1 MNAIHSQEVQSMG
14 LLTAMLESE
23 HTPKL
28 FGGQNTHDPALRLV
42 GQLVPYTQAP
52 ERIVDLVRAAL
63 PEGYSG
69 DTLTKI
75 PAMVKGAIEKGFHK
89 RKPKKSD
96 QGTISA
102 EAMKLVSDS
111 GMSLF
116 HDSQNRGYISRET
129 PEGGWLHYRLKSEAA
144 EHLMQKTYFE
154 ANGKP
159 LASQALRETLG
170 LLEAKAIFGGKQYG
184 MALRV
189 GRSGDAIFIDLGRAD
204 GQVVRIDRSGWVATY
219 ECPVKFIRPAGF
231 SELPIPQA
239 GGSIED
245 LKELLQ
251 LSTENFKLL
260 LAFIILCLRPGPG
273 FMCLFVEGQQGS
285 GKSFLCDIVKRI
297 VDPNVASK
305 MRLPDTERDLM
316 VQANSIYL
324 PVFDNASGVRIRISD
339 ALCMLATGGGF
350 STRKL
355 FTDDGLAIFNM
366 ARPFI
371 INGIG
376 DFAHRPDLLERA
388 IPLQLPALDEGQRKT
403 EELLLRDFDAM
414 LPGLLGALYGI
425 VASALANEDSV
436 TPPIGFR
443 MADCAKWLAAAEM
456 AVGFAPG
463 DLLSHLSKA
472 QTEFAIDRV
481 MENSITAGLLALLE
495 KGPIEET
502 AKGLLTA
509 LLTGGHAAGDAFFP
523 KSSSRFSSEL
533 KRLQPDLKKADILV
547 EFGQRSNNRRP
558 IRVWRKGQEAMTFG
572 PPKSPI

>member
-1 MNAIHSQEVQSMG
+1 LDAAPIFHGRRIGRPRLGFGSHDDG
-14 LLTAMLESE
+14 LFVDQQLSIGA
-23 HTPKL
+23 
-28 FGGQNTHDPALRLV
+28 FQFV
-42 GQLVPYTQAP
+42 GQIVPYTQAP
-52 ERIVDLVRAAL
+52 ELIVDLVHAAL

-75 PAMVKGAIEKGFHK
+75 PDMVKSAIKKGFHE

-96 QGTISA
+96 KGTISA
-102 EAMKLVSDS
+102 EAVKLVSDS
-111 GMSLF
+111 GMGLF
-116 HDSQNRGYISRET
+116 HDSQNRGYISQQT
-129 PEGGWLHYRLKSEAA
+129 PQGGWLHYRLKSEAA
-144 EHLMQKTYFE
+144 EHLMQKAYFE
-154 ANGKP
+154 AKGKP
-159 LASQALRETLG
+159 LSSQAMRETLG
-170 LLEAKAIFGGKQYG
+170 LLEARAIFGGEQHG
-184 MALRV
+184 MALRI
-189 GRSGDAIFIDLGRAD
+189 GRAGDAVFVDLGRAD
-204 GQVVRIDRSGWVATY
+204 GQVVRIDRSGWKATY
-219 ECPVKFIRPAGF
+219 DCAVKFVRPAGF
-231 SELPIPQA
+231 GELPIPQA
-239 GGSIED
+239 GGSIEG

-251 LSTENFKLL
+251 LSAENFTLL
-260 LAFIILCLRPGPG
+260 LAFIIVCLRPGSG

-324 PVFDNASGVRIRISD
+324 PVFDNASGVKARISD

-388 IPLQLPALDEGQRKT
+388 VPLQLPALDEGQRKT
-403 EELLLRDFDAM
+403 EEQLLRDFEAM
-414 LPGLLGALYGI
+414 LPGLLGALFGI
-425 VASALANEDSV
+425 VASALANEATA

-443 MADCAKWLAAAEM
+443 MADCAKWLAAAEK

-463 DLLSHLSKA
+463 ELLSHLSKA
-472 QTEFAIDRV
+472 QTEFAVDRV

-509 LLTGGHAAGDAFFP
+509 LVTGGHATGDAFFP
-523 KSSSRFSSEL
+523 KSASRFSSEL

-547 EFGQRSNNRRP
+547 EFGQRSGNRRP
-558 IRVWRKGQEAMTFG
+558 IRVWQKGQEVMTFG
-572 PPKSPI
+572 PPKVPL